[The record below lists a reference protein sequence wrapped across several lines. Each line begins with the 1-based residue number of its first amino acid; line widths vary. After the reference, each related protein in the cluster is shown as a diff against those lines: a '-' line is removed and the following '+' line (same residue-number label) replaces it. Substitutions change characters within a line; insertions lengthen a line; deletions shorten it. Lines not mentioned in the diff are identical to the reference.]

1 MGVGRS
7 FQALGDTKELGEDR
21 MGSPAVQG
29 WGVRQ
34 RYELVFGSSPAQGM
48 RLYLHQGMPGDAH
61 HSLTGR
67 VLQPVHV
74 SLPRAAGTQSPLS

>member
-48 RLYLHQGMPGDAH
+48 RLYLH
-61 HSLTGR
+61 
-67 VLQPVHV
+67 
-74 SLPRAAGTQSPLS
+74 